1 MTAYRKL
8 FTVSLILPA
17 SLLLASCAQDSS
29 EDLLSDDSPLPDVS
43 DIVQAEARAPGI
55 VALSEA
61 LAGLESE
68 SKGFTIQDAANM
80 EEAKDTFS
88 EVEEFEDGIGP
99 TFNNTSCV
107 SCHEN
112 PFEVAGTGSQITEHR
127 AGHFNGVSFVD
138 HPGGSLINDRAN

>member
-8 FTVSLILPA
+8 FTVTVILPA

-29 EDLLSDDSPLPDVS
+29 EVLTDDSPLPDVS
-43 DIVQAEARAPGI
+43 DIVQAEAQGVSINAVTEAP
-55 VALSEA
+55 
-61 LAGLESE
+61 AGFANESN
-68 SKGFTIQDAANM
+68 GVPLQFAATM

-88 EVEEFEDGIGP
+88 EVELFEDGIGP

-112 PFEVAGTGSQITEHR
+112 PFQVAGTGSQITELR
-127 AGHFNGVSFVD
+127 AGHFNV
-138 HPGGSLINDRAN
+138 